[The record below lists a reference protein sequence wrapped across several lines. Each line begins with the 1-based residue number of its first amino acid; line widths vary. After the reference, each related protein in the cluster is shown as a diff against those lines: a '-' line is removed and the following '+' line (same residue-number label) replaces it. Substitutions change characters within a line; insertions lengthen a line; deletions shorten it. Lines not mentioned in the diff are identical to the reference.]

1 MALFEY
7 GPVELHLVGFE
18 GDRPDPGVIA
28 AIVELIE
35 AGAVRLLDFIIV
47 SKSEDGEVTA
57 VEIEDDSERYGFGTV
72 ELAELGIAGD
82 EDIDELAELIPPGAS
97 AAIVA
102 YELVWAKRLAESLA
116 LSGGV
121 VLRSERIP
129 AAVVN
134 ALVEAAQEEQ
144 EEEES

>member
-1 MALFEY
+1 MAEFEY

-18 GDRPDPGVIA
+18 GDRPAPGVIA

-47 SKSEDGEVTA
+47 SKTKDGEVTA
-57 VEIEDDSERYGFGTV
+57 VEIEDDSDRYGFGTV
-72 ELAELGIAGD
+72 ELAELGIAGE
-82 EDIDELAELIPPGAS
+82 EDIEELAEMIPPGAS

-116 LSGGV
+116 TSGGFV
-121 VLRSERIP
+121 IRSERIP
-129 AAVVN
+129 APVVN
-134 ALVEAAQEEQ
+134 ALVEAAQEE
-144 EEEES
+144 EES